1 MKILVSNVGST
12 SLKFKLYEMPQET
25 LLCTARAER
34 IGSDTAAY
42 AYKNEVTGRTHTE
55 TAVSIRS
62 YTDGIRKF
70 MTDAADD
77 KQGVLSEVSEICG
90 IGFKTILAK
99 DHSGVYALTE
109 EVLEAMRKVL
119 FIAPAHNGPYLA
131 AIGEFDGLLPNAEKV
146 GVFETAYHATIPL
159 RHRMFGIPYE
169 WYERYGLMRMG
180 YHGAS
185 FTYLSQQAYQNG
197 KYPRIIGCHL
207 GGSCSVCAIL
217 DGKSFDDSFG
227 MSLQTGLLH
236 ANRCGDTDAYIFPFL
251 ENEGLTQKEIMDG
264 LSKRGGLLGISGVSN
279 DLRDIEAAATDGNE
293 RAKLA
298 IDVFV
303 TGILRYIGA
312 FYAELGGLD
321 KLVFTGGIG
330 EHSATIRSRV
340 CHALQHL
347 GILLDDEK
355 NNNLQ
360 GEGSIST
367 EDSPV
372 LIEVITA
379 NEELGVARKTYER
392 IVTGK
397 DLTVE
402 NELS

>member
-12 SLKFKLYEMPQET
+12 SLKFKLYEMPEEI

-34 IGSDTAAY
+34 IGSETAAY
-42 AYKNEVTGRTHTE
+42 
-55 TAVSIRS
+55 S
-62 YTDGIRKF
+62 YTNERTGFTRSEKEIPIRDYTAGIRKF
-70 MTDAADD
+70 MNDAAD
-77 KQGVLSEVSEICG
+77 KENGVLADFEEIRG

-99 DHSGVYALTE
+99 DRSGVYALTE
-109 EVLEAMRKVL
+109 EVLEAMRAVL

-131 AIGEFDGLLPNAEKV
+131 AIGEFDALLPGAEKV

-169 WYERYGLMRMG
+169 WYEKYGIMRLG

-185 FTYLSQQAYQNG
+185 FTYLSQQAYEDG

-207 GGSCSVCAIL
+207 GGSSSVCAIL

-227 MSLQTGLLH
+227 LSLQTGLLH

-251 ENEGLTQKEIMDG
+251 ENEGLSEAEIMEG

-279 DLRDIEAAATDGNE
+279 DLRDIENAAAQGNA
-293 RAKLA
+293 RAALA

-330 EHSATIRSRV
+330 EHSAMIRARV
-340 CHALQHL
+340 CDALRHL
-347 GILLDDEK
+347 GILLDNGRNET
-355 NNNLQ
+355 LQ
-360 GEGSIST
+360 GEGIISLP
-367 EDSPV
+367 DSPV
-372 LIEVITA
+372 TIQVLAA

-392 IVTGK
+392 IITGT

-402 NELS
+402 NELG